1 MALSWLY
8 RVSFYRRIQISL
20 LLFLII
26 PLLLITGLSY
36 VANKQANEENV
47 RMNMRGI
54 IGILANDLSKTANE
68 VTYTVNQY
76 APSQSNG
83 LFDSLRGLSSLMV
96 FDSFENYRMYTRLN
110 ESAALQAGKLSLAHV
125 NVFFVNRAHYPIIGT
140 INAQDAAVLRKDSRF
155 EHLTEEEAST
165 GIVRWFRAEQR
176 SSYGN
181 VFSASYYLFVKK
193 TVYDPFRNLVLGTLF
208 IGIPDVYFEGLF
220 SNAGEGVFTL
230 YEADG
235 SRIAGM
241 ASSPASLS
249 EGPAEGWM
257 REKTEV
263 PGTSWMLTYDMNAD
277 LATGDATQRFWY
289 LIMAV
294 CIVMFVF
301 LFMSSVIA
309 KGLNRPIQKLMR
321 IASQYGEGNSS
332 IRYHA
337 EGQDEITNLGQSINS
352 MLDNINA
359 LIRKVEAEQ
368 EEKRTIELYAL
379 FSQIQ
384 PHFLLNT
391 LNSIK
396 CNLAIEGDKVH
407 SETIDALMALLRA
420 HLRVHE
426 PLTLADEC
434 KLLSQYVSIMR
445 MRNRLPIELVIDLPE
460 RARKVLVPR
469 LLLQPLVENSIIH
482 GFSHASLS
490 PRIEVAV
497 REAEG
502 GFLIQVA
509 DNGKG
514 IASEQAEALN
524 RKLEKQVEQV
534 GDRGIGMYN
543 VMRRLKLTFGGQ
555 ASLHV
560 RQRADG
566 GFAAHLFIPR
576 NEFDEGKEQADD
588 KGDADR

>member
-26 PLLLITGLSY
+26 PLLFITGLSY
-36 VANKQANEENV
+36 VANKQANEDNV
-47 RMNMRGI
+47 RMNMKGI
-54 IGILANDLSKTANE
+54 IGILAGDLSKTAND

-76 APSQSNG
+76 SASQSNG
-83 LFDSLRGLSSLMV
+83 LLDSLRELSNLKG
-96 FDSFENYRMYTRLN
+96 FDSFESYRTYTRLN

-125 NVFFVNRAHYPIIGT
+125 SVFFINRAHYPIIGT
-140 INAQDAAVLRKDSRF
+140 LNGRDAAMLRKDSRF

-165 GIVRWFRAEQR
+165 GIVRWFRAER
-176 SSYGN
+176 GSSYGD

-193 TVYDPFRNLVLGTLF
+193 TVYDPFRGLVLGTLF
-208 IGIPDVYFEGLF
+208 VGIPDVYFQGLF
-220 SNAGEGVFTL
+220 SNAGDGVFTL

-235 SRIAGM
+235 SMIAGM
-241 ASSPASLS
+241 DSSPLSLS
-249 EGPAEGWM
+249 DGPADGWM
-257 REKTEV
+257 RETTAV
-263 PGTSWMLTYDMNAD
+263 PGTSWTLTYDINAG
-277 LATGDATQRFWY
+277 LATGDVTQRFWY

-301 LFMSSVIA
+301 LFMSGVIA
-309 KGLNRPIQKLMR
+309 KGLNKPIQKLMR

-337 EGQDEITNLGQSINS
+337 EGQDEISNLGQSINS

-407 SETIDALMALLRA
+407 SETIDSLMALLRA

-434 KLLSQYVSIMR
+434 KLLGQYVSIMR
-445 MRNRLPIELVIDLPE
+445 MRNRLPIELIIDIPDWS
-460 RARKVLVPR
+460 RKVVVPR

-482 GFSHASLS
+482 GFSHSTPN
-490 PRIEVAV
+490 PRIEVTV
-497 REAEG
+497 QEAEG
-502 GFLIQVA
+502 GFSIQVA

-514 IASEQAEALN
+514 MAPETAEALN
-524 RKLEKQVEQV
+524 RKLENEVEQV
-534 GDRGIGMYN
+534 GERGVGMYN
-543 VMRRLKLTFGGQ
+543 AMRRLKLTFGDN
-555 ASLHV
+555 ARLLV
-560 RQRADG
+560 RQRTHG
-566 GFAAHLFIPR
+566 GFAAVLYIPW
-576 NEFDEGKEQADD
+576 NEFEGKDYADV
-588 KGDADR
+588 